1 MSRGREFAGRPMRAT
16 IWIVLALTVA
26 GAYAL
31 GRQQPVDARI
41 DSDLARLD
49 SFRSAFEQG
58 NQLERSYRFHG
69 FLQSM
74 GPDDVAE
81 AAESIE
87 RWNPWLA
94 TDEMRN
100 FMIAWAAFDPEA
112 ALSWGIARSGSLRAK
127 AAAAALEGWAF
138 HDPVAARDAMEALDP
153 RRAPGNLE
161 EVLVAGWLA
170 GGRHSGVFE
179 YIESRPAGIN
189 RQRYTN
195 LLTIELMRQ
204 SPDEVIRW
212 VESIENAAPG
222 AYKTMAFQKAANI
235 LASSDPAFASSW
247 IETHFGQGYV
257 EKAPGLIG
265 RRWLEIDPEAALEW
279 LTSLPRGA
287 YDEDVKSTLRIWLN
301 QAPEDA
307 QAWVRDAS
315 PAAGLDPLIEIMI
328 SRNKDDPRAALD
340 WSQRIHDPA
349 TRQRTV
355 LLLGRKWLRRDPDA
369 AKHWIEESGLSQQMK
384 SSLLKHPTSARAKR
398 RGNERPTGNPGVAPS
413 AEIQAARTIH

>member
-1 MSRGREFAGRPMRAT
+1 
-16 IWIVLALTVA
+16 
-26 GAYAL
+26 
-31 GRQQPVDARI
+31 VDTRI
-41 DSDLARLD
+41 DPNLARLD

-58 NQLERSYRFHG
+58 NELERSYRFHG

-112 ALSWGIARSGSLRAK
+112 ALSWGISRSGSFRAQ
-127 AAAAALEGWAF
+127 AAAAAFEGWAF
-138 HDPVAARDAMEALDP
+138 HDPVAARDALEALDP
-153 RRAPGNLE
+153 GTAPDNLE
-161 EVLVAGWLA
+161 EFLVAGWLA

-204 SPDEVIRW
+204 SPDAVVRW
-212 VESIENAAPG
+212 VESIENDAPG
-222 AYKTMAFQKAANI
+222 DYKKMAFQKAGQI
-235 LASSDPAFASSW
+235 LASNDPVFASSW

-265 RRWLEIDPEAALEW
+265 RRWLEIDPKAAFEW
-279 LTSLPRGA
+279 LTSLPSGD
-287 YDEDVKSTLRIWLN
+287 YDKGVYTTLRFWLN
-301 QAPEDA
+301 RAPEDA
-307 QAWVRDAS
+307 QAWLRDAS

-328 SRNKDDPRAALD
+328 SRNQDDPRAALD
-340 WSQRIHDPA
+340 WSQRIHDPI

-355 LLLGRKWLRRDPDA
+355 LLLGRKWLRSDPDA
-369 AKHWIEESGLSQQMK
+369 ATHWIEESGLSQKMK
-384 SSLLKHPTSARAKR
+384 SWLLEYSTNERGKR
-398 RGNERPTGNPGVAPS
+398 RGNERPTGNPSVAPS
-413 AEIQAARTIH
+413 AETQAARTIR